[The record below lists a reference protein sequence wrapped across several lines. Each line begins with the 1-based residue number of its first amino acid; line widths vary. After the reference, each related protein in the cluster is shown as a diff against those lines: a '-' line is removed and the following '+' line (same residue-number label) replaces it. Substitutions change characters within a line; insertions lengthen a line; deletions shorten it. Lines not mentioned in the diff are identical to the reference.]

1 MWSDVVEAETIRVP
15 AVSGVVVVIGL
26 GRVGLPTAVQY
37 ATRGW
42 RVLACD
48 ANPRVVESIN
58 ERLVPLQDEP
68 ELEKLLP
75 GLVERGQLAAT
86 LNIAEVVAR
95 ANIVV
100 VTVPVQLDEERQVRF
115 HELDMWTETIGRA
128 LQPGTLVSYEMPL
141 PVGTTA
147 NRLQPML
154 EQCSGM
160 DAGREF
166 YLAYSPEQV
175 RAGRAFCDLRTNP
188 KVVGGIDGR
197 STHAAAAFYRSALPV
212 EIVTVAS
219 TSQAEFVKL
228 LELTYRDVNIA
239 LANEFA
245 CYADEQGLDV
255 MAAIGAANSQPDVH
269 IHRPGVGVG
278 GHALPQYPYLLINT
292 LAADELP
299 DEPNVLPGLSLPR
312 AARRIND
319 GMAEYAVQRIEAAA
333 GSLWRRSVLLLGV
346 AYREDVREV
355 TFSGAYA
362 LQAAL
367 WRHGATVYVDDPLYT
382 PAELHALG
390 FQPLPPGRED
400 EIDAMILQVAHR
412 AYQTFDFRRFARC
425 RVVLDGRNGLLRAC
439 VQEAGIR
446 YMALGNGVEDAAQCM
461 VPFRGEAR
469 P

>member
-26 GRVGLPTAVQY
+26 GRVGLPTAAQY

-58 ERLVPLQDEP
+58 DRLVPLQDEP

-75 GLVERGQLAAT
+75 GLVECGLLSAT
-86 LNIAEVVAR
+86 VNIAEAVAR
-95 ANIVV
+95 ANVV
-100 VTVPVQLDEERQVRF
+100 AVTVPLQLDEDHQARF
-115 HELDMWTETIGRA
+115 QELDMLTETIGRA

-141 PVGTTA
+141 PVGTTSS
-147 NRLQPML
+147 RLRSLL
-154 EQCSGM
+154 EQCAGL
-160 DAGREF
+160 DASREF
-166 YLAYSPEQV
+166 YLAYSPERV
-175 RAGRAFCDLRTNP
+175 TAGHAFCDLRTYP
-188 KVVGGIDGR
+188 KVVGGIDAR
-197 STHAAAAFYRSALPV
+197 STHAAAAFYRSVLPV

-219 TSQAEFVKL
+219 TSEAEFVKL
-228 LELTYRDVNIA
+228 LELTYRDVNVA

-245 CYADEQGLDV
+245 CYADEQGLDA
-255 MAAIGAANSQPDVH
+255 MAAIAAANSQPCIH

-278 GHALPQYPYLLINT
+278 GHSLPNYPYLLINNVST
-292 LAADELP
+292 NELP
-299 DEPNVLPGLSLPR
+299 DEQSALPGLSLPR

-319 GMAEYAVQRIEAAA
+319 GMAEYAVQRIEAEA
-333 GSLWRRSVLLLGV
+333 GSLWHRSVLLLGV
-346 AYREDVREV
+346 TYREDVRDV
-355 TFSGAYA
+355 TFSSAYF
-362 LQAAL
+362 LQKAL

-400 EIDAMILQVAHR
+400 EIDAMILQTAHR
-412 AYQTFDFRRFARC
+412 TYQTFDFRRFSRC
-425 RVVLDGRNGLLRAC
+425 RVVLDGRHGLSRAS
-439 VQEAGIR
+439 VQEVGIR

-461 VPFRGEAR
+461 VPFRGDTR
-469 P
+469 V

>member
-75 GLVERGQLAAT
+75 GLVERGLLSAT
-86 LNIAEVVAR
+86 LNIAEGVAR
-95 ANIVV
+95 ANVVV

-147 NRLQPML
+147 SRLQPLL

-166 YLAYSPEQV
+166 YLAYSPEHV
-175 RAGRAFCDLRTNP
+175 TAGRAFCDLRTNP
-188 KVVGGIDGR
+188 KVVGGIDAR

-219 TSQAEFVKL
+219 TSEAEFVKL

-255 MAAIGAANSQPDVH
+255 MAAIAAANSQPCVH

-278 GHALPQYPYLLINT
+278 GHALPKYPYLLINN
-292 LAADELP
+292 LATNELP
-299 DEPNVLPGLSLPR
+299 DEQNVLPGLSLPR

-319 GMAEYAVQRIEAAA
+319 SMAEYAVQRIEAEA

-355 TFSGAYA
+355 TFSSAYG
-362 LQAAL
+362 LQTAL

-400 EIDAMILQVAHR
+400 EIDAMILQAAHR

-425 RVVLDGRNGLLRAC
+425 RVVLDGRHGLLRAC
-439 VQEAGIR
+439 VREAGIR

>member
-154 EQCSGM
+154 EQSSGM

-255 MAAIGAANSQPDVH
+255 MAAIVAANSQPDVH